1 MQTCTRWLV
10 VALAVICGDGVQPH
24 NLCELYR
31 TPIIALDPGHACICY
46 RSSNLNDAPQMQTV
60 EYLQHGISRS
70 VDANLVLQHIDSQK
84 RESRRIVTSAI
95 TSTVDGY

>member
-10 VALAVICGDGVQPH
+10 VAPAVICGGGVQPH
-24 NLCELYR
+24 NSCELHK
-31 TPIIALDPGHACICY
+31 TPIALDPGHACICD
-46 RSSNLNDAPQMQTV
+46 RSSNLNDDPPMQTV

-70 VDANLVLQHIDSQK
+70 VDASLMLQHIDSQK
-84 RESRRIVTSAI
+84 RECRRIMTSAI